1 MTWPAIPGLPRL
13 ARLGRLQAARLRHG
27 RPLVL
32 AARLATTF
40 VLAAIT
46 LHTRAGP
53 PPEAGALAG
62 IATWLALT
70 VRGDVAPPPGR

>member
-1 MTWPAIPGLPRL
+1 MTWPAIPGLPRP
-13 ARLGRLQAARLRHG
+13 ARLLAARLRHG

-32 AARLATTF
+32 AARLATAF
-40 VLAAIT
+40 VLATIT
-46 LHTRAGP
+46 LHARAGP
-53 PPEAGALAG
+53 APEAGALAG